1 MAVNLVDSFY
11 CSNPEVFISAGLTS
25 LISMINL
32 EMPAVNVLSKI
43 DLITKYGSVDYD
55 LDYYTELPDISR
67 MLFGVDR
74 YICVECFTVDRTG
87 RMTLRNRPEKRCV
100 TRRLS

>member
-1 MAVNLVDSFY
+1 MNLVDSFY
-11 CSNPEVFISAGLTS
+11 CSNPEVFISAGFTS

-43 DLITKYGSVDYD
+43 DLITKYGQVDYD

-74 YICVECFTVDRTG
+74 LICVEWFIVDRID
-87 RMTLRNRPEKRCV
+87 RMMLRNRQEKRRV
-100 TRRLS
+100 TRRPS

>member
-1 MAVNLVDSFY
+1 
-11 CSNPEVFISAGLTS
+11 
-25 LISMINL
+25 MINL

-43 DLITKYGSVDYD
+43 DLITKYGQVDYD

-74 YICVECFTVDRTG
+74 LICGEWFIVDRID
-87 RMTLRNRPEKRCV
+87 RMMLRNRQEKRRV
-100 TRRLS
+100 TRKPS

>member
-1 MAVNLVDSFY
+1 
-11 CSNPEVFISAGLTS
+11 
-25 LISMINL
+25 MINL

-43 DLITKYGSVDYD
+43 DLITKYGQVDYD

-74 YICVECFTVDRTG
+74 LICVEWFIVDRIG
-87 RMTLRNRPEKRCV
+87 RVTLRNRREKKRV
-100 TRRLS
+100 TRRPS

>member
-1 MAVNLVDSFY
+1 M
-11 CSNPEVFISAGLTS
+11 FISAGLTS

-32 EMPAVNVLSKI
+32 EMPAVNILSKI
-43 DLITKYGSVDYD
+43 DLITKYGQVDYD

-74 YICVECFTVDRTG
+74 LICFEWFIVDRID
-87 RMTLRNRPEKRCV
+87 RMMLRNRREKRRV
-100 TRRLS
+100 TRRPS

>member
-1 MAVNLVDSFY
+1 MNLVDSFY

-43 DLITKYGSVDYD
+43 DLITKYGQVDYD

-74 YICVECFTVDRTG
+74 LICVEWFIVDRID
-87 RMTLRNRPEKRCV
+87 RMMLRNRQEKRRV
-100 TRRLS
+100 TRRPS

>member
-1 MAVNLVDSFY
+1 MNLVDSFY
-11 CSNPEVFISAGLTS
+11 CSNSEVFISAGLTS

-43 DLITKYGSVDYD
+43 DLITKYGQVDYD

-74 YICVECFTVDRTG
+74 LICVEWFIVDRID
-87 RMTLRNRPEKRCV
+87 RMMLRNRQEKKRV
-100 TRRLS
+100 TRRPS

>member
-1 MAVNLVDSFY
+1 MNLVDSFY

-74 YICVECFTVDRTG
+74 FNCVGWFIVDRTG
-87 RMTLRNRPEKRCV
+87 RMTLRNRQEKKRAM
-100 TRRLS
+100 RRPL

>member
-1 MAVNLVDSFY
+1 VNLVDSFY

-43 DLITKYGSVDYD
+43 DLITKYGQVDYD

-74 YICVECFTVDRTG
+74 LICVEWFIVDRID
-87 RMTLRNRPEKRCV
+87 RMMLRNRQEKKRV
-100 TRRLS
+100 TRRPS

>member
-1 MAVNLVDSFY
+1 
-11 CSNPEVFISAGLTS
+11 
-25 LISMINL
+25 MINL

-43 DLITKYGSVDYD
+43 DLITKYGQVDYD

-74 YICVECFTVDRTG
+74 LICVEWFIVDRID
-87 RMTLRNRPEKRCV
+87 RMMLRNRQEKRCV
-100 TRRLS
+100 TRRPS

>member
-1 MAVNLVDSFY
+1 MNLVDSFY

-43 DLITKYGSVDYD
+43 DLITKYGQVDYD

-74 YICVECFTVDRTG
+74 LICVEWFIVDRID
-87 RMTLRNRPEKRCV
+87 RMMLRNRQEKKRV
-100 TRRLS
+100 TRRPS